1 MDTRIT
7 KLRKL
12 AAFILTAAL
21 IILSMMAMSVRI
33 TLAAGNEGEEDGDQ
47 PGITIEVVEEIPAA
61 EIEEQEVP
69 LADTPLTAAAGNTRS
84 TVISWTRGAGIIAYM
99 VFLIS
104 GMRLRKNRRRMHAGA
119 GGDRG
124 SGTGEG

>member
-47 PGITIEVVEEIPAA
+47 PGITIEVVEEIPASGGQYA
-61 EIEEQEVP
+61 VHGDF
-69 LADTPLTAAAGNTRS
+69 LDARS
-84 TVISWTRGAGIIAYM
+84 RDNSIYGFPDLGHETEKESQKDA
-99 VFLIS
+99 
-104 GMRLRKNRRRMHAGA
+104 
-119 GGDRG
+119 RG
-124 SGTGEG
+124 SRR

>member
-7 KLRKL
+7 KLRKI

-21 IILSMMAMSVRI
+21 IILSIMALSSRVS
-33 TLAAGNEGEEDGDQ
+33 LAAGNENEEDGDR
-47 PGITIEVVEEIPAA
+47 PEITVEVVEDIPAA

-69 LADTPLTAAAGNTRS
+69 LADTPMTAAANNTRS
-84 TVISWTRGAGIIAYM
+84 TVISWTLGAVIIAYL

-104 GMRLRKNRRRMHAGA
+104 GMRLRKNHRIKQAEA
-119 GGDRG
+119 GGDH
-124 SGTGEG
+124 SGTGKR